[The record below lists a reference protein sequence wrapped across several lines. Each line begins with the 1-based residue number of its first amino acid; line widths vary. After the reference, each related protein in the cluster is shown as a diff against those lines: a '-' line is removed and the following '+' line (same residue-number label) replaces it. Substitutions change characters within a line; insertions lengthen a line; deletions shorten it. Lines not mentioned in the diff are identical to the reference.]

1 MPLIFSA
8 ILFACRRKIL
18 NGQSTRLVR
27 STMVLHGEYKPRF
40 FWWEGF
46 SMMQRVIVNGFVQ
59 WITHATLRLSL
70 GIIVCLAYL
79 VVLLLLQPFKRTDVG
94 YVAYGSQ
101 GAILVGYLMVM
112 CIHLFSALEEE
123 ENSEL
128 SSKILG
134 FDSLDSLV
142 AATVV
147 TMIAFFSWFVVFVA
161 YQAMI
166 NSDLQLLQLKESRR
180 PPDLSLRKHIF
191 YHLFLSH
198 IWSSGQDQVAVIKR
212 KLQLLLPQC
221 RIFWTLTTLTT
232 SITSSGT

>member
-1 MPLIFSA
+1 
-8 ILFACRRKIL
+8 
-18 NGQSTRLVR
+18 
-27 STMVLHGEYKPRF
+27 
-40 FWWEGF
+40 
-46 SMMQRVIVNGFVQ
+46 
-59 WITHATLRLSL
+59 
-70 GIIVCLAYL
+70 
-79 VVLLLLQPFKRTDVG
+79 VG

-123 ENSEL
+123 DNSEL
-128 SSKILG
+128 LSKILG

-166 NSDLQLLQLKESRR
+166 NSDLQQLQLKESRR
-180 PPDLSLRKHIF
+180 PPDLSLRKHMF

-198 IWSSGQDQVAVIKR
+198 IWSSGQGMPIAHLQRLCPMRALALIVHVPLGWQIKW
-212 KLQLLLPQC
+212 Q
-221 RIFWTLTTLTT
+221 
-232 SITSSGT
+232 S